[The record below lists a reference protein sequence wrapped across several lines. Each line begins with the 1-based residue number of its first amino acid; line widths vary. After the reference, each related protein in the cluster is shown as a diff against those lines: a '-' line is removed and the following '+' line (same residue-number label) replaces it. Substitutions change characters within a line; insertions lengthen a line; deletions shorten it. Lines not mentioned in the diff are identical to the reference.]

1 MKNRTYIRYSRIF
14 PTVAWVK
21 ISRRISLPH
30 YTVLL
35 SLFLQFLGI
44 RRCPQRFNRQLPRFV
59 PYSVTNRRRRGR
71 RKGFLIRMERTG
83 PWKKWPAAIPPC
95 LCSGEC
101 GSKPYPPEIMP
112 RLYLPQNAVLQYGG
126 RGSPLPEN
134 RLRQGLDV
142 WERMPL
148 SRLKSTWDQ
157 SHSVPVTVSRSTSR
171 VS

>member
-1 MKNRTYIRYSRIF
+1 MAGGDSAV
-14 PTVAWVK
+14 PLQ
-21 ISRRISLPH
+21 RRVRQQ
-30 YTVLL
+30 TL
-35 SLFLQFLGI
+35 S
-44 RRCPQRFNRQLPRFV
+44 
-59 PYSVTNRRRRGR
+59 
-71 RKGFLIRMERTG
+71 
-83 PWKKWPAAIPPC
+83 A
-95 LCSGEC
+95 
-101 GSKPYPPEIMP
+101 EIML
-112 RLYLPQNAVLQYGG
+112 RLYSPQNAGLQYDG